1 MLSVG
6 RTYRAENLF
15 RMHWPKRRGKIQKY
29 ETENYKILQLSAS
42 GREQIE
48 QQQELFASEDSGE
61 NAPNTSRQK
70 IETSQIRVEQIMLTS
85 LILVWTLTPMCCLF
99 SWSATLF
106 SYTTCLFHN
115 ASVVSKYR
123 RTFGNKIFLS
133 PGFAVESRPFFRT
146 IGRYCCI
153 FPFAHSDKL
162 LVGPGKFYKVT
173 AQCAKYTRIVL
184 KYVTGGIPRGTSD
197 PFVIG
202 SA

>member
-1 MLSVG
+1 MFILGFGLLFQLQILKSMSCLCIVLYFVVLNFSAMLSVG

-106 SYTTCLFHN
+106 SYTTCFI
-115 ASVVSKYR
+115 S
-123 RTFGNKIFLS
+123 
-133 PGFAVESRPFFRT
+133 
-146 IGRYCCI
+146 
-153 FPFAHSDKL
+153 
-162 LVGPGKFYKVT
+162 
-173 AQCAKYTRIVL
+173 
-184 KYVTGGIPRGTSD
+184 
-197 PFVIG
+197 
-202 SA
+202 